1 MNLKKVSGVF
11 WRIRH
16 GALTVAPVLFLIA
29 GVCSP
34 LTAQSPAEI
43 QLAVAAPDPVKA
55 GEELT
60 FQIII
65 LNKET
70 VAWSKAD
77 VNCVIELFDS
87 AGKYIGKTAGFKLP
101 SDVPRG
107 GSTLVLASH
116 RLPFSYSGRYRFR
129 VMIYKKGRNIL
140 TSDYYDFSVKAAAVE
155 KKKYKPVFLNGNM
168 SFLYKN
174 SERADYQGSVS
185 ANLLGKLYGHT
196 LIFNSN
202 AYSSEDDRF
211 DVDSIYLS
219 LFAKKYKISAG
230 DVMPEFSPL
239 SLYSLAGRGL
249 VIDYMT
255 RLGDFSGCY
264 IMTQES
270 AEGSASTNGVY
281 ARYTGGLNASV
292 KLPAGFGLKFSGV
305 QTSDSESSIS
315 EPGPSNSAIAN
326 NVVSSQMRWACG
338 FMDMTGEYASSS
350 RKEKSYILGTNT
362 YESGLSTSGAA
373 IRFESRF
380 FTKLF
385 NLKGKYQKAEPDFL
399 SLSSPGLYPD
409 RESTEVSAGYYPF
422 EFLRFSGGT
431 QSSEDNLDNAAD
443 VITTKQTVSNYG
455 FQLNVKNL
463 PGINVSSTLNKV
475 EGSSTTLLSNETKGL
490 NIGASYRIGN
500 QMISAGFSDS
510 AFRNYASTATGQDL
524 DTGVLSVT
532 YSGVVGSFMSFDAG
546 YTTNETKNIYDKS
559 IDETVSISLGANL
572 KFTKKLN
579 LFLYGSKTSREKLPT
594 AICVDNVKTDMQ
606 NYSAEITYSA
616 RKNLSVTSGFSVEKN
631 DEITDANDYNSNGYL
646 FRLHYSF

>member
-1 MNLKKVSGVF
+1 M
-11 WRIRH
+11 
-16 GALTVAPVLFLIA
+16 IA
-29 GVCSP
+29 GACTP
-34 LTAQSPAEI
+34 LSAQSPAEI

-70 VAWSKAD
+70 SLWNKED
-77 VNCVIELFDS
+77 INCVIELFDS
-87 AGKYIGKTAGFKLP
+87 SGKYIGKTAGFKLP
-101 SDVPRG
+101 ADVPQG
-107 GSTLVLASH
+107 GSTLILASH

-129 VMIYKKGRNIL
+129 VMLYKKGRNIL
-140 TSDYYDFSVKAAAVE
+140 TSGYYDFSVKAAAEE
-155 KKKYKPVFLNGNM
+155 KKAYRPLFLNGNM

-185 ANLLGKLYGHT
+185 ANLLGKLYGKT

-202 AYSSEDDRF
+202 AYLSDEDRF
-211 DVDSIYLS
+211 DLDSVYLS

-239 SLYSLAGRGL
+239 SLYSLAGRG
-249 VIDYMT
+249 VVVDYAA
-255 RLGDFSGCY
+255 RVGDFSVCY

-270 AEGSASTNGVY
+270 SEGDASTNGVY
-281 ARYTGGLNASV
+281 ARYTGGLNAFV

-305 QTSDSESSIS
+305 ETRDSESSIS
-315 EPGPSNSAIAN
+315 NPGPSNSAIAN
-326 NVVSSQMRWACG
+326 NVLSSEMLWACG
-338 FMDMTGEYASSS
+338 FMDVKGEWASSS
-350 RKEKSYILGTNT
+350 RKEKDYVLATGG

-373 IRFESRF
+373 VRFETRF

-385 NLKGKYQKAEPDFL
+385 NLKGKYQKAEADFL

-409 RESTEVSAGYYPF
+409 RESTELSAGYSPF
-422 EFLRFSGGT
+422 KFLRISGAV

-443 VITTKQTVSNYG
+443 VVTTKQTVSNYG

-463 PGINVSSTLNKV
+463 PGISVSSTLNKV
-475 EGSSTTLLSNETKGL
+475 EGSSVTLLSNETKGL
-490 NIGASYRIGN
+490 NIGASYRMGN

-510 AFRNYASTATGQDL
+510 AFRNYVSTATGQDL
-524 DTGVLSVT
+524 DTGVLSFS
-532 YSGVVGSFMSFDAG
+532 YSGAIASFLSFDTG
-546 YTTNETKNIYDKS
+546 YTTNETENLYDKS
-559 IDETVSISLGANL
+559 IDETKSFSLGANVKL
-572 KFTKKLN
+572 TKKLN

-594 AICVDNVKTDMQ
+594 ALCADNIKTDMQ
-606 NYSAEITYSA
+606 NYSAEITYNA

-631 DEITDANDYNSNGYL
+631 DEVTDANDYDSNGYL
-646 FRLHYSF
+646 FRLHYRF